1 MKKIEHHLTAIA
13 VRSAQGFS
21 LIELM
26 ISIAIGLMIIAGLV
40 GVVTSNTRNSQTND
54 RTAELQENGRY
65 AMAHLQ
71 TQLRH
76 ADFRGY
82 TWVVPNPSTVNVINE
97 CLTGGAAAG
106 TFVNKISQGV
116 WGANDSNPFS
126 ANCLASG
133 YVRGDVLVV
142 RRVATAALTTPTTL
156 VANNLYFRSTFTKG
170 EMFQAAASQV
180 ATAGAPQN
188 VDGSPF
194 GEPLADFLVQQYVY
208 YIGQGDCVGGGNVN
222 QNALCRLALQGD
234 AFVKELVVNGIEQL
248 QVEYGRTPF
257 GSNTTQFY
265 HADQINA
272 EINPDAAWEDVSSVR
287 ISLLSVNSKVESGY
301 TNATTY
307 NLGDWNNTF
316 NDSFRR
322 QVFSSTV
329 QVRNFH
335 E

>member
-1 MKKIEHHLTAIA
+1 MKKLERHMTVIA
-13 VRSAQGFS
+13 ARAARGFS

-40 GVVTSNTRNSQTND
+40 GVVTSNTRNSQTNE

-65 AMAHLQ
+65 AMTHLQ

-82 TWVVPNPSTVNVINE
+82 TWVVPNTSTVSVTNE
-97 CLTGGAAAG
+97 CLAGEAGAG

-116 WGANDSNPFS
+116 WGANDSNPFA

-142 RRVATAALTTPTTL
+142 RRVATAALTAGTL

-170 EMFQAAASQV
+170 EMFQASAGQL
-180 ATAGAPQN
+180 ATADAPQN
-188 VDGSPF
+188 VDGTPF
-194 GEPLADFLVQQYVY
+194 GDPLADFLVQQYVY
-208 YIGQGDCVGGGNVN
+208 YIGQGDCDGGGDVN
-222 QNALCRLALQGD
+222 QNALCRLALQGN

-248 QVEYGRTPF
+248 QVQYGRTPF
-257 GSNTTQFY
+257 GTSTTQFY
-265 HADQINA
+265 DADQITT
-272 EINPDAAWEDVSSVR
+272 DADWEDVSSVR
-287 ISLLSVNSKVESGY
+287 ISLLSVNSRAESGY
-301 TNATTY
+301 SNDTNY
-307 NLGDWNNTF
+307 SLGDWNNTF

-322 QVFSSTV
+322 QVFSTTV

-335 E
+335 D

>member
-1 MKKIEHHLTAIA
+1 MRQITLKPNFFP
-13 VRSAQGFS
+13 VRTAQGFS

-54 RTAELQENGRY
+54 KTAELQESGRY
-65 AMAHLQ
+65 AMTHLQ

-76 ADFRGY
+76 AGFRGY
-82 TWVVPNPSTVNVINE
+82 TWVAPNPSTVTVTNE
-97 CLTGGAAAG
+97 CLAGGAAAG

-116 WGANDSNPFS
+116 WGANDSNPFA
-126 ANCLASG
+126 ANCLSSG
-133 YVRGDVLVV
+133 YVQGDVLVI
-142 RRVATAALTTPTTL
+142 RRVATEALTSDPL

-170 EMFQAAASQV
+170 EMFKAAASAM
-180 ATAGAPQN
+180 ATTGDPQN

-208 YIGQGDCVGGGNVN
+208 YIGQGDCAGGGDPG
-222 QNALCRLALQGD
+222 QSALCRLALQGD

-257 GSNTTQFY
+257 ASNTTQY
-265 HADQINA
+265 YPADQITS
-272 EINPDAAWEDVSSVR
+272 DADWEDVSSVR
-287 ISLLSVNSKVESGY
+287 ISLLSKNSKPEPGYVNSTAYS
-301 TNATTY
+301 
-307 NLGDWNNTF
+307 LGDWNNTF
-316 NDSFRR
+316 NDGFRR
-322 QVFSSTV
+322 QLFTATV

>member
-1 MKKIEHHLTAIA
+1 MKIIERHISAIA
-13 VRSAQGFS
+13 IRAARGFS

-26 ISIAIGLMIIAGLV
+26 ISITIGLVIIAGLV
-40 GVVTSNTRNSQTND
+40 GVVTSNTRNSQTNE

-65 AMAHLQ
+65 AMTHLQ

-82 TWVVPNPSTVNVINE
+82 TWVVPNTSTVSVTNE
-97 CLTGGAAAG
+97 CLAGEAGAG

-116 WGANDSNPFS
+116 WGANDSNPFA
-126 ANCLASG
+126 ANCLAGG
-133 YVRGDVLVV
+133 YVQGDVLVV
-142 RRVATAALTTPTTL
+142 RRVATAALTSPTL
-156 VANNLYFRSTFTKG
+156 VAGNIYFRSTFTKG

-188 VDGSPF
+188 VDGSSF

-208 YIGQGDCVGGGNVN
+208 YIGQGDCNGGGDAN
-222 QNALCRLALQGD
+222 QNALCRLALQGNT
-234 AFVKELVVNGIEQL
+234 FVKELVVNGIEQL
-248 QVEYGRTPF
+248 QVQYGRTPF

-265 HADQINA
+265 NADQITS
-272 EINPDAAWEDVSSVR
+272 DADWEDVSSVR
-287 ISLLSVNSKVESGY
+287 ISLLSINSKAESGY
-301 TNATTY
+301 SNGTSY
-307 NLGDWNNTF
+307 SLGDWNNTF

-322 QVFSSTV
+322 QVFTTTV
-329 QVRNFH
+329 QLRNFH